1 MIKKA
6 NKNFSFGIAVL
17 FILLGFW
24 LLIAAGCSRENG
36 QDESEAKKEWML
48 GPFHR
53 PAGVNPIITPEDT
66 STFHCPM
73 RDSVIHW
80 EAMATFNPAAV
91 VRDGKVNVLYRAEDK
106 LGEMKIGGHTSRLG
120 RAVSDDGLSF
130 TRSDKPVFYPDHDEQ
145 KKYEWPGG
153 VEDPRIV
160 ETEEGRY
167 IMTYTQWNHDTPRLA
182 EATTNNLED
191 WTKHGPAFEEA
202 YDGKYNDMDTKSG
215 AIVSRLEGNK
225 LVPTRI
231 DGKYWM
237 YWGVPKIYLATS
249 ENLTDWKPVENDQ
262 GELKPVLSPKPG
274 HFDSWLV
281 EAGPPALIT
290 DHGILV
296 IYNAGNSAENGDPAI
311 VDSAYA
317 GGQAL
322 YDTEEPSKLLDRSD
336 KPFIKPEMPY
346 EKSGQ
351 YTSGTTFLEGLVYFN
366 DRWFI
371 YYGTADSRVG
381 VIATE

>member
-1 MIKKA
+1 
-6 NKNFSFGIAVL
+6 
-17 FILLGFW
+17 
-24 LLIAAGCSRENG
+24 
-36 QDESEAKKEWML
+36 
-48 GPFHR
+48 
-53 PAGVNPIITPEDT
+53 
-66 STFHCPM
+66 
-73 RDSVIHW
+73 
-80 EAMATFNPAAV
+80 MATFNPAAV

-120 RAVSDDGLSF
+120 RAISEDGLTF
-130 TRSDKPVFYPDHDEQ
+130 TRSDTPVFYPDDDEQ

-160 ETEEGRY
+160 ETEDGRY

-182 EATTNNLED
+182 VATSNNLED

-202 YDGKYNDMDTKSG
+202 YNGKYNDMDTKSG
-215 AIVSRLEGNK
+215 AIVSRLEGNQ
-225 LVPTRI
+225 LVATKI

-249 ENLTDWKPVENDQ
+249 ENLKDWKPVENDQ
-262 GELKPVLSPKPG
+262 GELKPVLSPKAG

-322 YDTEEPSKLLDRSD
+322 YDSEEPSKLLDRSD

-366 DRWFI
+366 ERWFI